1 MTRLVLATALADD
14 IERITLHMLAHDVAN
29 IDERIDEIYGALA
42 LLREHPLIG
51 RPGAQDRRELVIGRD
66 TRGYVAR
73 YRYDPLE
80 DTVIV
85 LALRA
90 QRELG
95 FARD

>member
-14 IERITLHMLAHDVAN
+14 IERITLHMLAQDVAN
-29 IDERIDEIYGALA
+29 VDERIDEIYGALA

-73 YRYDPLE
+73 YRYDPVE
-80 DTVIV
+80 DKVVV

>member
-1 MTRLVLATALADD
+1 MTRLALATAVADD
-14 IERITLHMLAHDVAN
+14 IERITLHLLAHEVAT
-29 IDERIDEIYGALA
+29 IDQRIDEICSALA

-51 RPGAQDRRELVIGRD
+51 RPDAQDRRELVIGRD

-73 YRYDPLE
+73 YSYDAVQ
-80 DTVIV
+80 DTVVV
-85 LALRA
+85 LALCA

>member
-14 IERITLHMLAHDVAN
+14 IERITLHMLAQDVAN
-29 IDERIDEIYGALA
+29 IDERIDEICGALA

-73 YRYDPLE
+73 YRYDPVE
-80 DTVIV
+80 DKVVV

>member
-14 IERITLHMLAHDVAN
+14 IERVTLHMLAHNVAN
-29 IDERIDEIYGALA
+29 VDARIEEIYGALA

-51 RPGAQDRRELVIGRD
+51 RPGTQNRRELVIGRD

-73 YRYDPLE
+73 YRYDSVN
-80 DTVIV
+80 DTVVV

-95 FARD
+95 FARG